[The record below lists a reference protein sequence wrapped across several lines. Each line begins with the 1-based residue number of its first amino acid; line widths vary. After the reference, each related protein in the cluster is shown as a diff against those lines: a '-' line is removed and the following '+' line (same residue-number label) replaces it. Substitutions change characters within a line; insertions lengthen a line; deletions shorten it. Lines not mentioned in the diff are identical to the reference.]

1 MADDNVSGMEQLQA
15 AALTAIRAGQAFL
28 QAAEHLVA
36 NPESAAQLASMVAM
50 LAKAAMST
58 VVPPAAPPASPS
70 ASPAAD
76 VTEAT
81 GLDDVDPGF
90 ERIDVR

>member
-1 MADDNVSGMEQLQA
+1 MADDNLPGLEQLQA

-36 NPESAAQLASMVAM
+36 NPESAAQLASTLAV
-50 LAKAAMST
+50 LAKAAVT
-58 VVPPAAPPASPS
+58 TLTQPPASS
-70 ASPAAD
+70 RSD
-76 VTEAT
+76 VTETTAKDE
-81 GLDDVDPGF
+81 GDPGF

>member
-1 MADDNVSGMEQLQA
+1 MAEDNVSGMEQLQA

-58 VVPPAAPPASPS
+58 IVPPAPSPPAPPSSP
-70 ASPAAD
+70 